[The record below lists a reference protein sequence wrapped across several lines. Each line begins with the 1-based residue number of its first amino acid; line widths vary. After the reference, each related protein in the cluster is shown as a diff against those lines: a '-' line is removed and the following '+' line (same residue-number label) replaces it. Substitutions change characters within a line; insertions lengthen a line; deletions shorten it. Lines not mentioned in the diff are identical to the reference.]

1 MIEKNICL
9 SSVNDVKLF
18 VNEVSKFK
26 FQIDLLSGKYAV
38 DAKSIMGVFSLD
50 LACPIKMIAHT
61 DDPNFLQK
69 INKYKIE

>member
-1 MIEKNICL
+1 M
-9 SSVNDVKLF
+9 
-18 VNEVSKFK
+18 SKFK

-61 DDPNFLQK
+61 DDANFLQK
-69 INKYKIE
+69 INKYIIE